1 MNPLKTKNES
11 ILLIEKNPD
20 LLSLC
25 RSIAKK
31 VGYETITAQEY
42 EQASEICEKEQPV
55 LIFLEIGIHG
65 DPQKGLLF
73 IERALQ
79 LKPDVS
85 IAIVSYTTDPKII
98 DKALGRGA
106 IDYIDKSK
114 RDRLSKQIEQ
124 IVMKVDIEVQNNR
137 RVDKDGGF
145 RINTDQIIVGT
156 SPLMRQLYKLIP
168 KVAETRASV
177 LICGES
183 GTGKELIARAIHAQ
197 KGIQAPFIPIDCG
210 CMTKSVLESE
220 LFGVRAK
227 YPGFHN
233 ADRLVGKF
241 EAAGKGTL
249 LLDEIGNM
257 PADIQPALLRVLWER
272 EFRPLGFEKPMPLQ
286 AQVISST
293 NIELEELIR
302 RGRFREDLYFR
313 LNTLR
318 LTLPPLRKRRE
329 DIPLLIQ
336 HFLEQHEKQSG
347 EYFEIVPEAIEMLT
361 AHNWPGNIRELA
373 QTLLGALTASQSH
386 YLVPRHFAL
395 LTRNNRSFPVMTST
409 PKSFRESVTEFQKQL
424 IVNTLNACNGNRN
437 QAAKELGIARG
448 SLFHFIR
455 KFGIEEMPGSRNGRS
470 IETNGLKYKD
480 SAESVSP
487 SVTISAGP
495 ENGSL
500 KIHSV

>member
-1 MNPLKTKNES
+1 MDLLKREKGR
-11 ILLIEKNPD
+11 ILLIEKSPEI
-20 LLSLC
+20 LALY
-25 RSIAKK
+25 RSIADNAR
-31 VGYETITAQEY
+31 YETIVAREFVRTC
-42 EQASEICEKEQPV
+42 SIIKKERPV
-55 LIFLEIGIHG
+55 LIIMEIGIHG

-73 IERALQ
+73 IERALR
-79 LKPDVS
+79 LNPDVS
-85 IAIVSYTTDPKII
+85 IAVASNTTDSKII

-114 RDRLSKQIEQ
+114 HDRLSKQIEQ

-145 RINTDQIIVGT
+145 RINTNQIIVGT
-156 SPLMRQLYKLIP
+156 SPLMRQIYKLIP

-233 ADRLVGKF
+233 TNRLVGKF
-241 EAAGKGTL
+241 EAAGRGTL

-272 EFRPLGFEKPMPLQ
+272 EFHPLGFEKPMPLQ
-286 AQVISST
+286 SQVISST

-318 LTLPPLRKRRE
+318 FTLPPLRKRRE

-336 HFLEQHEKQSG
+336 HFLEQHEKKSG
-347 EYFEIVPEAIEMLT
+347 EYVEIVPEAIEMLT

-373 QTLLGALTASQSH
+373 QTLWGTLTTSQSH

-409 PKSFRESVTEFQKQL
+409 PKPFRESVTEFQKQL

-455 KFGIEEMPGSRNGRS
+455 KFGIEETPGSRNGHS
-470 IETNGLKYKD
+470 IGIKGLKYKD